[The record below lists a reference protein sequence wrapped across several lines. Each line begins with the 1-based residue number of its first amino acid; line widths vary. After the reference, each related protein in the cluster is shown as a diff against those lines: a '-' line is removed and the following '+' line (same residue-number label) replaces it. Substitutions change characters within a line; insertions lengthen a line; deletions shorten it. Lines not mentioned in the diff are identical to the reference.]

1 MEGSL
6 TQVLKDGYKSTRKEG
21 RVVTRLG
28 TESLTFV
35 PIKASKMGKKW
46 FWVLLLVPF
55 LGLSQSKRK
64 IRIEAEKQKA
74 AVISNLQSHIGYLA
88 SDVLEGRRTGTAGA
102 NAAMEYLVKQYE
114 LMGIAPKGT
123 TGYVQKFEIN
133 EGLQIDASTHF
144 TLNDKSLLLEKDF
157 FPLAN
162 SASVN
167 ITGKPAMALHE
178 KGQPWFFDIK
188 ETLEENKTNP
198 HFDLEAWIKKEV
210 TTAAAKGATA
220 FILYNTASI
229 VDNILFNK
237 NDKSAAFPVPVIY
250 LTPTGLQYFTDPS
263 ATLQIDLAVRILEKK
278 RPASNVAA
286 FIDNGAA
293 TTVIVGAHY
302 DHLGYNEDKN
312 ALDTGHVIH
321 NGADDNASG
330 TAALLEIARLLK
342 QKSPTH
348 NNYLFLHF
356 SGEELG
362 LLGSKYWI
370 ENPTMPG
377 AINYMMNMD
386 MVGRYDTSHKLTVG
400 GYGTSSKWRNIWK
413 ATSTPLIVKF
423 DSTGSG
429 PSDHASFYRAGVP
442 VQFFFTGS
450 HPDYHK
456 ATDDADKINYD
467 ATAQIVTLAY
477 QIMGITDSLPK
488 LDFIKTTEPQMG
500 RSTKFTVSLGVIPD
514 YGYSGTGMRIDG
526 VSPGKLAE
534 KLGLQAGDVL
544 LQLGEY
550 KFVDVNSYMQT
561 LGKFKKGDQTVLRI
575 KRGTEEINISVSF

>member
-1 MEGSL
+1 
-6 TQVLKDGYKSTRKEG
+6 
-21 RVVTRLG
+21 
-28 TESLTFV
+28 
-35 PIKASKMGKKW
+35 MGKKW

-64 IRIEAEKQKA
+64 IRLEAEKRKMA
-74 AVISNLQSHIGYLA
+74 LISNLKSHIGYLA

-102 NAAMEYLVKQYE
+102 DAAKDYLVNQYAQ
-114 LMGIAPKGT
+114 MGIGPKGT
-123 TGYVQKFEIN
+123 SGYLQKFEIN
-133 EGLQIDASTHF
+133 EGLQIDPSTHF
-144 TLNDKSLLLEKDF
+144 IVNNSQLKIDKDF
-157 FPLAN
+157 FPLAT
-162 SASVN
+162 SASTTV
-167 ITGKPAMALHE
+167 TGNPAMALHE
-178 KGQPWFFDIK
+178 KGQPWFKDIK
-188 ETLEENKTNP
+188 ETLEENKSNP
-198 HFDLEAWIKKEV
+198 HFDVDAWIKKEV
-210 TTAAAKGATA
+210 ATAAAKGATA
-220 FILYNTASI
+220 FIIYNTGTI
-229 VDNILFNK
+229 IDNIQFNK
-237 NDKSAAFPVPVIY
+237 NDTSSVYSIPVIY
-250 LTPTGLQYFTDPS
+250 LTPNGLQHFADPS
-263 ATLQIDLAVRILEKK
+263 ATLQIELGVRIVEKK
-278 RPASNVAA
+278 RAATNVAA
-286 FIDNGAA
+286 YINNGAA
-293 TTVIVGAHY
+293 NTVVIGAHY

-312 ALDTGHVIH
+312 ALDTGHIIH

-330 TAALLEIARLLK
+330 TGALLEIARLLQ
-342 QKSPTH
+342 QKSPAH

-377 AINYMMNMD
+377 AINYMLNMD

-400 GYGTSSKWRNIWK
+400 GYGTSSKWSAIWN
-413 ATSTPLIVKF
+413 AVSTPLIVKF

-429 PSDHASFYRAGVP
+429 PSDHASFYRAGIP

-450 HPDYHK
+450 HVDYHK
-456 ATDDADKINYD
+456 ATDDADKINYE

-477 QIMGITDSLPK
+477 QMMGITDSLPK

-534 KLGLQAGDVL
+534 KLGLKAGDIL

-561 LGKFKKGDQTVLRI
+561 LGKFKKGDQTELRI
-575 KRGTEEINISVSF
+575 KRGSDEKNIPVSF

>member
-1 MEGSL
+1 
-6 TQVLKDGYKSTRKEG
+6 
-21 RVVTRLG
+21 
-28 TESLTFV
+28 
-35 PIKASKMGKKW
+35 MGKKW

-55 LGLSQSKRK
+55 LGLAQSKRK
-64 IRIEAEKQKA
+64 IRIEAEKQRS
-74 AVISNLQSHIGYLA
+74 VLISNLKSHVGYLA
-88 SDVLEGRRTGTAGA
+88 SDALEGRRTGTAGA
-102 NAAMEYLVKQYE
+102 DVAKDYLVNQYAQ
-114 LMGIAPKGT
+114 MGIGPKGT
-123 TGYVQKFEIN
+123 SGYLQKFEIN
-133 EGLQIDASTHF
+133 EGLQIDPATHF
-144 TLNDKSLLLEKDF
+144 SVNNIQLKIEKDF
-157 FPLAN
+157 FPLAT
-162 SASVN
+162 SASTSV
-167 ITGKPAMALHE
+167 TGNPAMALHE
-178 KGQPWFFDIK
+178 KGQPWFKDIK
-188 ETLEENKTNP
+188 EALEENKSNP
-198 HFDLEAWIKKEV
+198 HFDVEAWIKNEV
-210 TTAAAKGATA
+210 TTAASKGATS
-220 FILYNTASI
+220 FIVYNTGSI
-229 VDNILFNK
+229 VDNIQFNK
-237 NDKSAAFPVPVIY
+237 NDKSAAFSIPVIY
-250 LTPTGLQYFTDPS
+250 LTAAGLLYFTDPS
-263 ATLQIDLAVRILEKK
+263 ATLNIQLKVQIVEKK
-278 RPASNVAA
+278 RAATNVAA
-286 FIDNGAA
+286 YIHNGAA
-293 TTVIVGAHY
+293 NTVVIGAHY

-330 TAALLEIARLLK
+330 TSALLEIARLLQ
-342 QKSPTH
+342 QKSPKH

-377 AINYMMNMD
+377 AINYMINMD

-400 GYGTSSKWRNIWK
+400 GYGTSSKWSQIWK
-413 ATSTPLIVKF
+413 AVSTPLVVKF

-456 ATDDADKINYD
+456 ASDDADKINYE

-477 QIMGITDSLPK
+477 QMMGITDSLPK

-534 KLGLQAGDVL
+534 KLGVQAGDIL
-544 LQLGEY
+544 LQLGDY

-561 LGKFKKGDQTVLRI
+561 LSKFKKGDQTMLRI
-575 KRGTEEINISVSF
+575 KRGAEEISFSVLF

>member
-1 MEGSL
+1 
-6 TQVLKDGYKSTRKEG
+6 
-21 RVVTRLG
+21 
-28 TESLTFV
+28 
-35 PIKASKMGKKW
+35 MGKHW

-74 AVISNLQSHIGYLA
+74 TLISNLKSHIGYLA
-88 SDVLEGRRTGTAGA
+88 SDALEGRRTGTAGA
-102 NAAMEYLVKQYE
+102 TAAMDYLVKQYE
-114 LMGIAPKGT
+114 RMGIVAKGSS
-123 TGYVQKFEIN
+123 GYLQKFEIN
-133 EGLQIDASTHF
+133 EGLQIEPSTHF
-144 TLNDKSLLLEKDF
+144 KVNNIQLKIEKDF
-157 FPLAN
+157 FPLAT
-162 SASVN
+162 SASTTVSGN
-167 ITGKPAMALHE
+167 PAMALQE
-178 KGQPWFFDIK
+178 KGQPWFKDMK
-188 ETLEENKTNP
+188 ETLEENKSNP
-198 HFDLEAWIKKEV
+198 HFDIEAWIKKEV
-210 TTAAAKGATA
+210 TTAASKGSTA
-220 FILYNTASI
+220 FIMYNTGTV

-237 NDKSAAFPVPVIY
+237 NDKTAPFSIPVIY
-250 LTPTGLQYFTDPS
+250 LTQVGLQYFTDPS
-263 ATLQIDLAVRILEKK
+263 ATLQVDIAVRLSEKK
-278 RPASNVAA
+278 RPATNVAA
-286 FIDNGAA
+286 FINNGAA
-293 TTVIVGAHY
+293 NTIVIGAHY
-302 DHLGYNEDKN
+302 DHLGFNEDKN

-330 TAALLEIARLLK
+330 TAALLEIARLLQ
-342 QKSPTH
+342 QKSPLH

-370 ENPTMPG
+370 ENPTMVG
-377 AINYMMNMD
+377 SINYMLNMD

-400 GYGTSSKWRNIWK
+400 GYGTSSKWSSIWK
-413 ATSTPLIVKF
+413 LANTPLVVKF

-456 ATDDADKINYD
+456 ASDDADKINYE

-477 QIMGITDSLPK
+477 QIMGITDSFPK

-534 KLGLQAGDVL
+534 KLGLKAGDIL
-544 LQLGEY
+544 LQLGDY

-561 LGKFKKGDQTVLRI
+561 LSKFKKGDQTELRI
-575 KRGTEEINISVSF
+575 KRGTEEINISVTF

>member
-1 MEGSL
+1 
-6 TQVLKDGYKSTRKEG
+6 
-21 RVVTRLG
+21 LG

-35 PIKASKMGKKW
+35 RNKASKMGKRW

-74 AVISNLQSHIGYLA
+74 ALISNLKSHIGYLA
-88 SDVLEGRRTGTAGA
+88 SDALEGRRTGTAGA
-102 NAAMEYLVKQYE
+102 DAAMNYLVKQYE
-114 LMGIAPKGT
+114 LIGIGPKGT
-123 TGYVQKFEIN
+123 SGYLQKFEIN
-133 EGLQIDASTHF
+133 EGLQVDPATYFTVNNTRLKID
-144 TLNDKSLLLEKDF
+144 KDF
-157 FPLAN
+157 FPMAT
-162 SASVN
+162 SASLQVA
-167 ITGKPAMALHE
+167 GKPAMALQE
-178 KGQPWFFDIK
+178 KGQPWFKDIK
-188 ETLEENKTNP
+188 ETLEENKSNP
-198 HFDLEAWIKKEV
+198 HFDVEAWIKKEV
-210 TTAAAKGATA
+210 TTATVKGATA
-220 FILYNTASI
+220 FILYNTGSL
-229 VDNILFNK
+229 VDNIQFNK
-237 NDKSAAFPVPVIY
+237 NDKSGAFSIPVIY
-250 LTPTGLQYFTDPS
+250 LTQAGLQHFTDPS
-263 ATLQIDLAVRILEKK
+263 ATLQLELGVRIIEKK
-278 RPASNVAA
+278 RPATNVAA
-286 FIDNGAA
+286 YINNGAA
-293 TTVIVGAHY
+293 NTVVIGAHY
-302 DHLGYNEDKN
+302 DHLGFNEDKN

-348 NNYLFLHF
+348 QNYLFLHF

-370 ENPTMPG
+370 ENPTTTAP
-377 AINYMMNMD
+377 INYMINMD

-400 GYGTSSKWRNIWK
+400 GYGTSSKWGQIWNSL
-413 ATSTPLIVKF
+413 STPLVVKF

-456 ATDDADKINYD
+456 ASDDADKINYE
-467 ATAQIVTLAY
+467 ATANIVTLAY
-477 QIMGITDSLPK
+477 QMMGITDSLPK

-500 RSTKFTVSLGVIPD
+500 RSTRFTVSLGVIPD

-526 VSPGKLAE
+526 ASPGKLAE
-534 KLGLQAGDVL
+534 KLGLQAGDIL
-544 LQLGEY
+544 LQLGDY

-561 LGKFKKGDQTVLRI
+561 LSKFKKGDQTTLRI
-575 KRGTEEINISVSF
+575 KRGANEISFSVTF

>member
-1 MEGSL
+1 
-6 TQVLKDGYKSTRKEG
+6 
-21 RVVTRLG
+21 
-28 TESLTFV
+28 
-35 PIKASKMGKKW
+35 MGKKW

-64 IRIEAEKQKA
+64 LRIEAEKQKLA
-74 AVISNLQSHIGYLA
+74 LISNLQSHIGYLA
-88 SDVLEGRRTGTAGA
+88 SDALEGRRTGTAGA
-102 NAAMEYLVKQYE
+102 TAAMDYLVKQYE

-123 TGYVQKFEIN
+123 SGYLQKFDIN
-133 EGLQIDASTHF
+133 EGLQIDPGTYF
-144 TLNDKSLLLEKDF
+144 LVNNKSLILEKDF
-157 FPLAN
+157 FPLAT
-162 SASVN
+162 SASVQISGN
-167 ITGKPAMALHE
+167 PAMALQE
-178 KGQPWFFDIK
+178 IGQPWFTDIK
-188 ETLEENKTNP
+188 ELLEENKTNP
-198 HFDLEAWIKKEV
+198 HFDIEAWIKKEV
-210 TTAAAKGATA
+210 STAAAKGASA
-220 FILYNTASI
+220 FIIYNTSST
-229 VDNILFNK
+229 VDNIQFNK
-237 NDKSAAFPVPVIY
+237 NDKSAAFSIPVIY
-250 LTPTGLQYFTDPS
+250 LTQAGLQHFTDPS
-263 ATLQIDLAVRILEKK
+263 ATLQVGLAVRLVEKK
-278 RPASNVAA
+278 RTASNVAA
-286 FIDNGAA
+286 FINNGAA
-293 TTVIVGAHY
+293 NTIVIGAHY

-330 TAALLEIARLLK
+330 TAALLEIARLLQK
-342 QKSPTH
+342 KSPAR

-370 ENPTMPG
+370 ENPTMTG
-377 AINYMMNMD
+377 SINYMINMD

-400 GYGTSSKWRNIWK
+400 GYGTSSKWNTIWK
-413 ATSTPLIVKF
+413 AANTPLIVKF

-429 PSDHASFYRAGVP
+429 PSDHASFYRAGIP

-456 ATDDADKINYD
+456 ASDDADKINYE

-477 QIMGITDSLPK
+477 QMMGITDSMPK

-534 KLGLQAGDVL
+534 KLGLQAGDIL

-561 LGKFKKGDQTVLRI
+561 LSKFKKGDQTELRI
-575 KRGTEEINISVSF
+575 KRGTEEINIPVLF

>member
-1 MEGSL
+1 
-6 TQVLKDGYKSTRKEG
+6 
-21 RVVTRLG
+21 LG

-35 PIKASKMGKKW
+35 RNKASKMGKKW

-64 IRIEAEKQKA
+64 LRIEAEKQKLA
-74 AVISNLQSHIGYLA
+74 LISNVQSHIGYLA
-88 SDVLEGRRTGTAGA
+88 SDALEGRRTGTAGA
-102 NAAMEYLVKQYE
+102 AAAMDYLVKQYE
-114 LMGIAPKGT
+114 QMGIAPKGT
-123 TGYVQKFEIN
+123 SGYLQKFEIN
-133 EGLQIDASTHF
+133 EGLQIDTGTYF
-144 TLNDKSLLLEKDF
+144 LVNNKSLRLEKDF
-157 FPLAN
+157 FPLAT
-162 SASVN
+162 SASVQISGN
-167 ITGKPAMALHE
+167 PAMALQE
-178 KGQPWFFDIK
+178 KGQPWFADIK
-188 ETLEENKTNP
+188 ELLEENKTNP
-198 HFDLEAWIKKEV
+198 HFDIEAWIKKEV
-210 TTAAAKGATA
+210 STAATKGASA
-220 FILYNTASI
+220 YIIYNTSNTI
-229 VDNILFNK
+229 DNIQFNK
-237 NDKSAAFPVPVIY
+237 NDKSAAFSIPVIY
-250 LTPTGLQYFTDPS
+250 LTQSGLQHFTDPS
-263 ATLQIDLAVRILEKK
+263 ATLQVGLAVRLVEKK
-278 RPASNVAA
+278 RSASNVAA
-286 FIDNGAA
+286 FINNGAA
-293 TTVIVGAHY
+293 NTIVIGAHY

-330 TAALLEIARLLK
+330 TAALLEIARLLQK
-342 QKSPTH
+342 KSPAR

-370 ENPTMPG
+370 ENPTMTG
-377 AINYMMNMD
+377 SINYMINMD

-400 GYGTSSKWRNIWK
+400 GYGTSSKWSQIWK
-413 ATSTPLIVKF
+413 AVSTSLIVKF

-429 PSDHASFYRAGVP
+429 PSDHASFYRAGIP

-456 ATDDADKINYD
+456 ASDDADKINYE

-477 QIMGITDSLPK
+477 QMMGITDSLPK

-534 KLGLQAGDVL
+534 KLGLKAGDIL
-544 LQLGEY
+544 LQLGDY
-550 KFVDVNSYMQT
+550 KFVNVNSYMQT
-561 LGKFKKGDQTVLRI
+561 LSKFKKGDQTELRI

>member
-1 MEGSL
+1 
-6 TQVLKDGYKSTRKEG
+6 
-21 RVVTRLG
+21 
-28 TESLTFV
+28 
-35 PIKASKMGKKW
+35 MGKKW

-55 LGLSQSKRK
+55 FGLSQSKRK
-64 IRIEAEKQKA
+64 IRIEAEKQNA
-74 AVISNLQSHIGYLA
+74 ALISNLKSHIGYLA
-88 SDVLEGRRTGTAGA
+88 SDALEGRRTGTAGA
-102 NAAMEYLVKQYE
+102 DAAMDYLVKQYQQ
-114 LMGIAPKGT
+114 LGIGPKGT
-123 TGYVQKFEIN
+123 SGYLQKFEIN
-133 EGLQIDASTHF
+133 EGLQLVPSTHF
-144 TLNDKSLLLEKDF
+144 TVNNIQLKIEKDF

-162 SASVN
+162 SASIS

-178 KGQPWFFDIK
+178 KGQPWFKDIK
-188 ETLEENKTNP
+188 ETLEENKSNP
-198 HFDLEAWIKKEV
+198 HFDIEAWIKKEV
-210 TTAAAKGATA
+210 TAAAAKGATA
-220 FILYNTASI
+220 FILYNTGSI

-237 NDKSAAFPVPVIY
+237 NDKTDVFSIPVIY
-250 LTPTGLQYFTDPS
+250 ITQAGLQHFSDPS
-263 ATLQIDLAVRILEKK
+263 ATLNIQLKVQIAEKK
-278 RPASNVAA
+278 RPATNVAA
-286 FIDNGAA
+286 FINNGAA
-293 TTVIVGAHY
+293 NTIVIGAHY
-302 DHLGYNEDKN
+302 DHLGFNEDKN

-330 TAALLEIARLLK
+330 TAALLEIARLLQ
-342 QKSPTH
+342 QKSPTQ

-362 LLGSKYWI
+362 LLGSKHWI
-370 ENPTMPG
+370 ENPTTTG
-377 AINYMMNMD
+377 SINYMLNMD

-400 GYGTSSKWRNIWK
+400 GYGTSSKWSNIWK
-413 ATSTPLIVKF
+413 LASTPLLVKF

-456 ATDDADKINYD
+456 ASDDADKINYE
-467 ATAQIVTLAY
+467 ATAQIVKLAY

-534 KLGLQAGDVL
+534 KLGLKAGDIL
-544 LQLGEY
+544 LQLGDY

-561 LGKFKKGDQTVLRI
+561 LSKFKKGDQTQLRI
-575 KRGTEEINISVSF
+575 KRGTDEINISVTF

>member
-1 MEGSL
+1 
-6 TQVLKDGYKSTRKEG
+6 
-21 RVVTRLG
+21 
-28 TESLTFV
+28 
-35 PIKASKMGKKW
+35 MGKKW

-55 LGLSQSKRK
+55 LGLSQGKRK

-74 AVISNLQSHIGYLA
+74 VLISNLKSHIGYLA
-88 SDVLEGRRTGTAGA
+88 SDALEGRRTGTAGA
-102 NAAMEYLVKQYE
+102 DAAMDYLVKQYQQ
-114 LMGIAPKGT
+114 LGIGPKGT
-123 TGYVQKFEIN
+123 SGYLQKFEIN
-133 EGLQIDASTHF
+133 EGLQLDPSTYF
-144 TLNDKSLLLEKDF
+144 TVNNIQLKIEKDF

-162 SASVN
+162 SASIS
-167 ITGKPAMALHE
+167 ITGKPAMALNE
-178 KGQPWFFDIK
+178 KGQPWFKDIK
-188 ETLEENKTNP
+188 ETLEENKSNP
-198 HFDLEAWIKKEV
+198 HFDVEAWIKKEV
-210 TTAAAKGATA
+210 TAAAAKGATA
-220 FILYNTASI
+220 FMIFNTGSI

-237 NDKSAAFPVPVIY
+237 NDKTEAFSIPVIY
-250 LTPTGLQYFTDPS
+250 ITQAGFQHFSDPS
-263 ATLQIDLAVRILEKK
+263 ATLNIQLKVQIVEKK
-278 RPASNVAA
+278 RGASNVAA
-286 FIDNGAA
+286 FINNGAA
-293 TTVIVGAHY
+293 NTIVIGAHY
-302 DHLGYNEDKN
+302 DHLGFNEDKN

-330 TAALLEIARLLK
+330 TAALLEIARLLQ

-348 NNYLFLHF
+348 HNYLFLHF

-377 AINYMMNMD
+377 AINYMLNMD
-386 MVGRYDTSHKLTVG
+386 MVGRYDTAHKLTVG
-400 GYGTSSKWRNIWK
+400 GYGTSSKWSDIWK
-413 ATSTPLIVKF
+413 LTNTPLIVKF

-429 PSDHASFYRAGVP
+429 PSDHASFYRAGIP

-456 ATDDADKINYD
+456 ASDDADKINYE

-477 QIMGITDSLPK
+477 QMMGITDSLPK

-500 RSTKFTVSLGVIPD
+500 RSSKFTVSLGVIPD

-534 KLGLQAGDVL
+534 KLGLQAGDIL
-544 LQLGEY
+544 LQLGDY

-561 LGKFKKGDQTVLRI
+561 LSKFKKGDQTQLRI
-575 KRGTEEINISVSF
+575 KRGTDEINISVTF

>member
-1 MEGSL
+1 
-6 TQVLKDGYKSTRKEG
+6 
-21 RVVTRLG
+21 
-28 TESLTFV
+28 
-35 PIKASKMGKKW
+35 MGKKW

-64 IRIEAEKQKA
+64 LRIEAEKQKLGL
-74 AVISNLQSHIGYLA
+74 ISNLQSHIGYLA
-88 SDVLEGRRTGTAGA
+88 SDALEGRRTGTAGA
-102 NAAMEYLVKQYE
+102 TAAMDYLVKQYE

-123 TGYVQKFEIN
+123 SGYLQKFDIN
-133 EGLQIDASTHF
+133 EGLHIDPGTYF
-144 TLNDKSLLLEKDF
+144 LVNNKSLILEKEF
-157 FPLAN
+157 FPLAT
-162 SASVN
+162 SASVQISGN
-167 ITGKPAMALHE
+167 PAMALQE
-178 KGQPWFFDIK
+178 KGQPWFTDIK
-188 ETLEENKTNP
+188 ELLEENKTNP
-198 HFDLEAWIKKEV
+198 HFDIEAWIKKEV
-210 TTAAAKGATA
+210 STAAAKGASA
-220 FILYNTASI
+220 FIIYNTSST
-229 VDNILFNK
+229 VDNIQFNK
-237 NDKSAAFPVPVIY
+237 NDKSAAFSIPVIY
-250 LTPTGLQYFTDPS
+250 LTQAGLQHFTDPS
-263 ATLQIDLAVRILEKK
+263 ATLQVGLAVRLVEKK
-278 RPASNVAA
+278 RAASNVAA
-286 FIDNGAA
+286 FINNGAA
-293 TTVIVGAHY
+293 NTIVIGAHY

-342 QKSPTH
+342 QKSPAR

-370 ENPTMPG
+370 ENPTMTG
-377 AINYMMNMD
+377 SINYMINMD

-400 GYGTSSKWRNIWK
+400 GYGTSSKWNAIWK
-413 ATSTPLIVKF
+413 AANTPLIVKF

-456 ATDDADKINYD
+456 ASDDADKINYE

-477 QIMGITDSLPK
+477 QMMGITDSMPK

-534 KLGLQAGDVL
+534 KLGLQAGDIL

-561 LGKFKKGDQTVLRI
+561 LSKFKKGDQTELRI
-575 KRGTEEINISVSF
+575 KRGTEEINIPVSF

>member
-1 MEGSL
+1 
-6 TQVLKDGYKSTRKEG
+6 
-21 RVVTRLG
+21 
-28 TESLTFV
+28 
-35 PIKASKMGKKW
+35 MGKKW

-64 IRIEAEKQKA
+64 LRIEAEKQKLA
-74 AVISNLQSHIGYLA
+74 LISNLQSHIGYLA
-88 SDVLEGRRTGTAGA
+88 SDALEGRRTGTAGA
-102 NAAMEYLVKQYE
+102 TAAMDYLVKQYE

-123 TGYVQKFEIN
+123 SGYLQKFDIN
-133 EGLQIDASTHF
+133 EGLQIDPGTYF
-144 TLNDKSLLLEKDF
+144 LVNNKSLILEKDF
-157 FPLAN
+157 FPLAT
-162 SASVN
+162 SASVQISGN
-167 ITGKPAMALHE
+167 PAMALQE
-178 KGQPWFFDIK
+178 KGQPWFTDIK
-188 ETLEENKTNP
+188 ELLEENKTNP
-198 HFDLEAWIKKEV
+198 HFDVEAWIKKEV
-210 TTAAAKGATA
+210 STAAAKGASA
-220 FILYNTASI
+220 FIIYNTSST
-229 VDNILFNK
+229 VDNIQFNK
-237 NDKSAAFPVPVIY
+237 NDKSAAFSIPVIY
-250 LTPTGLQYFTDPS
+250 LTQAGLQHFTDPS
-263 ATLQIDLAVRILEKK
+263 ATLQVGLAVRLVEKK
-278 RPASNVAA
+278 RTASNVAA
-286 FIDNGAA
+286 FINNGAA
-293 TTVIVGAHY
+293 NTIVIGAHY

-330 TAALLEIARLLK
+330 TAALLEIARLLQK
-342 QKSPTH
+342 KSPAR

-370 ENPTMPG
+370 ENPTMTG
-377 AINYMMNMD
+377 SINYMINMD

-400 GYGTSSKWRNIWK
+400 GYGTSSKWNTIWK
-413 ATSTPLIVKF
+413 AANTPLIVKF

-429 PSDHASFYRAGVP
+429 PSDHASFYRAGIP

-456 ATDDADKINYD
+456 ASDDADKINYE

-477 QIMGITDSLPK
+477 QMMGITDSMPK

-534 KLGLQAGDVL
+534 KLGLQAGDIL

-561 LGKFKKGDQTVLRI
+561 LSKFKKGDQTELRI
-575 KRGTEEINISVSF
+575 KRGTEEINIPVLF